1 MGGQLKGH
9 NHRYV
14 IFDFNPLRFLDPSKY
29 IVQVWTT
36 GLDSQIG
43 ELLKQKYRLIMS
55 NYDAWY
61 LDCGYDAWL
70 YSGSGPENNWCAPY
84 KGK

>member
-1 MGGQLKGH
+1 
-9 NHRYV
+9 
-14 IFDFNPLRFLDPSKY
+14 
-29 IVQVWTT
+29 
-36 GLDSQIG
+36 
-43 ELLKQKYRLIMS
+43 MS

-84 KGK
+84 KGKYTVPF